1 MRRPIAIAATAGAL
15 AVGGTA
21 IAAPGG
27 GPFGLLGGSPEEH
40 ETEFARDIASKL
52 DGVSADQVERA
63 LEQVREERHAERQAE
78 LARALASELDG
89 VSADEIERALDKA
102 HQRMEQEFKQGE
114 PPERDV
120 FVETL
125 AQELDKS
132 EDQIREALQAAH
144 RARFERK
151 LDDAVE
157 SGRIGEERAKEIRE
171 RFEDGPP
178 GFRGGPGFGGR
189 RGGPGPH
196 GGGIFLGP
204 GGPP

>member
-63 LEQVREERHAERQAE
+63 LEQV
-78 LARALASELDG
+78 
-89 VSADEIERALDKA
+89 

-157 SGRIGEERAKEIRE
+157 SGRIGE
-171 RFEDGPP
+171 
-178 GFRGGPGFGGR
+178 
-189 RGGPGPH
+189 
-196 GGGIFLGP
+196 
-204 GGPP
+204 